1 MSRLDN
7 GFIYIKLITKGAKKH
22 MTFTTYKITR
32 KKWRVK
38 KIRLTE
44 KGEYA
49 LAKIVAYLIVLV
61 SILFPILLVGWA
73 ETW

>member
-1 MSRLDN
+1 
-7 GFIYIKLITKGAKKH
+7 

-49 LAKIVAYLIVLV
+49 LAKIVAYLVVLV